1 MAPQTVPLQALTV
14 AVQNAVKQVLAKHGA
29 VDVGH
34 LWVGFVAPDTIAT
47 QENALKVAQAL
58 GRTEAGGANVQAS
71 VAQLAAG
78 PAGAEKGVIPPK
90 PGHIIGL
97 IYAPKT

>member
-34 LWVGFVAPDTIAT
+34 LWVGFVAPDSIAT
-47 QENALKVAQAL
+47 EENALKLATEL
-58 GRTEAGGANVQAS
+58 GRTEAGGIKVQAS

-78 PAGAEKGVIPPK
+78 VGAEKGVVPPK
-90 PGHIIGL
+90 AGHIIGL
-97 IYAPKT
+97 IYSPR

>member
-1 MAPQTVPLQALTV
+1 MAPPTVPLQALTV
-14 AVQNAVKQVLAKHGA
+14 AVQNAVKQVLSQHGA

-47 QENALKVAQAL
+47 QENALKLAQAL
-58 GRTEAGGANVQAS
+58 SRTEAGGANVQAS

-78 PAGAEKGVIPPK
+78 PGTEKGVIPPK
-90 PGHIIGL
+90 GHIIGL
-97 IYAPKT
+97 IYSPR

>member
-1 MAPQTVPLQALTV
+1 MAPQTVPLQALTL
-14 AVQNAVKQVLAKHGA
+14 AVQNAVKQVLAQHGA

-34 LWVGFVAPDTIAT
+34 LWVGFVAPDNIAT
-47 QENALKVAQAL
+47 QENALKVAQAIS
-58 GRTEAGGANVQAS
+58 RTEAGGANVQAS

-78 PAGAEKGVIPPK
+78 PAGAEKGVIPK

-97 IYAPKT
+97 IYAPKI

>member
-14 AVQNAVKQVLAKHGA
+14 AVQNAVKQVLAQHGA

-34 LWVGFVAPDTIAT
+34 LWVGFVAPDTLAT

-71 VAQLAAG
+71 VAQLASG
-78 PAGAEKGVIPPK
+78 VGTEKGVIPPK

>member
-34 LWVGFVAPDTIAT
+34 LWVGFVAPDAIAT
-47 QENALKVAQAL
+47 QENALKLATEL
-58 GRTEAGGANVQAS
+58 GRTEAGGIKVQAS
-71 VAQLAAG
+71 VAQLAG
-78 PAGAEKGVIPPK
+78 GVGGAEGLPIPPK
-90 PGHIIGL
+90 GHIIGL
-97 IYAPKT
+97 IYSPR

>member
-14 AVQNAVKQVLAKHGA
+14 AVQNAVKQVLAQHGA

-71 VAQLAAG
+71 IAQLSAG
-78 PAGAEKGVIPPK
+78 VGAEKGVIPPK
-90 PGHIIGL
+90 GHIIGL
-97 IYAPKT
+97 IYAPKV

>member
-1 MAPQTVPLQALTV
+1 MAPPTVPLQALTV

-47 QENALKVAQAL
+47 QENAIKLAQEL
-58 GRTEAGGANVQAS
+58 GRTEAGGATVQAS

-78 PAGAEKGVIPPK
+78 PGGADKLPIPPK
-90 PGHIIGL
+90 GHIIGL
-97 IYAPKT
+97 IYSPR

>member
-14 AVQNAVKQVLAKHGA
+14 AVQNAVKQVLAQHGA

-47 QENALKVAQAL
+47 QQNALLLAQEL
-58 GRTEAGGANVQAS
+58 GRTEGGGVTVQAS

-78 PAGAEKGVIPPK
+78 AGADKLPVPPK
-90 PGHIIGL
+90 GHIIGL
-97 IYAPKT
+97 IYSPKV

>member
-14 AVQNAVKQVLAKHGA
+14 AVQNAVKQVLAQHGA

-71 VAQLAAG
+71 VAQLSAG
-78 PAGAEKGVIPPK
+78 VGTEKGVIPPK

-97 IYAPKT
+97 IYAPKV